1 MRPLRLDV
9 GLLIAALAGLIT
21 VPLLFASWFCIPAGS
36 ISAEGAIAVTPERC
50 WNAWTSFGTIDLILF
65 FTAVAA
71 IGLAVAA
78 VFKVGFPVLPG
89 PVLTVLGG
97 ISFLLVAYR
106 LVNPPW
112 AGAGRSAAPFLAL
125 LCMAGIVGGGL
136 LSSRIQARTR
146 NRRRSARGS
155 RERNG
160 GQRVGRR
167 PLPAGTERAE
177 AGFNDFNREA

>member
-1 MRPLRLDV
+1 M
-9 GLLIAALAGLIT
+9 
-21 VPLLFASWFCIPAGS
+21 
-36 ISAEGAIAVTPERC
+36 TPERC

-65 FTAVAA
+65 FTAVVAV
-71 IGLAVAA
+71 GLAVAA
-78 VFKVGFPVLPG
+78 VLKVGFPVLPG

-97 ISFLLVAYR
+97 ICFLLVAYR
-106 LVNPPW
+106 LINPPW

-136 LSSRIQARTR
+136 LSSRMQARTR
-146 NRRRSARGS
+146 KHRRPARAS
-155 RERNG
+155 RGRNG
-160 GQRVGRR
+160 GQRAAGRR